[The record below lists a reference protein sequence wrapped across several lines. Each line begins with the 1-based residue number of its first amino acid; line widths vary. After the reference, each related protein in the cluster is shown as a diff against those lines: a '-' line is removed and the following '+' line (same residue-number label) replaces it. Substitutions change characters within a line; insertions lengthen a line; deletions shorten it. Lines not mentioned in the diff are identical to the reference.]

1 MSAPTVFTFSVDSAL
16 LRELGEKLV
25 STVHVAL
32 AELVKN
38 AYDADASAVRV
49 SITPQTTGGPTIVIE
64 DNGTGMTPTEVADFW
79 MRIGTT
85 NKEGNPTSK
94 LFGRPRTGR
103 KGVGRFACRRLGSR
117 LKLET
122 IATMEGPKKG
132 TWVTA
137 RTLVDFNWDEFVP
150 GTTVESVDC
159 NGFTETFPGKKITG
173 TKLVISNADA
183 DEWQARGFEYLRRQ
197 LAVMAGNAGAQ
208 REGFEDDP
216 GFSVDLDAP
225 GTIQQSGDLRE
236 QVIDASWGTL
246 EAEVLED
253 GRAQFTL
260 HASGIGGKR
269 TYKTAPRFQEIYG
282 STLRIGILPT
292 NKGDGVRDP
301 GLLAN
306 YVLAKLVE
314 DWGGVQ
320 IRYNGFRMYP
330 YGNPGDD
337 WLKIDADRGR
347 RLGRPDTELFSFASS
362 IQKIDATRVLL
373 NMLGMR
379 NYLGH
384 VNVSSSI
391 AGLEPRL
398 DRQGFLDSSSFEALR
413 TFARMAIE
421 WATIHREA
429 YIRQRTSSE
438 ARLAI
443 ADLAPILNAD
453 PKKLEADAA
462 PRATQYLRQEI
473 SRLVTTL
480 PEDEQLETR
489 QTLLR
494 TVKALEAI
502 SADSQSQLRH
512 LRLVASASTLT
523 LLFAHEVRS
532 SIASIGAG
540 SARLRA
546 LATKIPKHEAEL
558 SALSQQLGST
568 QTQLARLVDMT
579 GIVGAFRSDQRT
591 IEVNLSSAIEKAVS
605 CFRLVIENY
614 HIRIDT
620 SNVNATMLVGP
631 IIEGEVYSILIN
643 LLSNAIKSLIASSE
657 PDKLI
662 RIWTEEAGKKAF
674 LRIAD
679 NGLGLDAKHF
689 ADVFTPFISDPS
701 GLLYD
706 RLEENANP
714 EDAAAFGTGSGLG
727 LSIARDI
734 TRARGGDIR
743 FINPD
748 DGWAAC
754 VEIEL
759 P

>member
-362 IQKIDATRVLL
+362 IQKIDAT
-373 NMLGMR
+373 
-379 NYLGH
+379 
-384 VNVSSSI
+384 
-391 AGLEPRL
+391 
-398 DRQGFLDSSSFEALR
+398 
-413 TFARMAIE
+413 
-421 WATIHREA
+421 
-429 YIRQRTSSE
+429 
-438 ARLAI
+438 
-443 ADLAPILNAD
+443 
-453 PKKLEADAA
+453 
-462 PRATQYLRQEI
+462 
-473 SRLVTTL
+473 
-480 PEDEQLETR
+480 
-489 QTLLR
+489 
-494 TVKALEAI
+494 
-502 SADSQSQLRH
+502 
-512 LRLVASASTLT
+512 
-523 LLFAHEVRS
+523 
-532 SIASIGAG
+532 
-540 SARLRA
+540 
-546 LATKIPKHEAEL
+546 
-558 SALSQQLGST
+558 
-568 QTQLARLVDMT
+568 
-579 GIVGAFRSDQRT
+579 
-591 IEVNLSSAIEKAVS
+591 
-605 CFRLVIENY
+605 
-614 HIRIDT
+614 
-620 SNVNATMLVGP
+620 
-631 IIEGEVYSILIN
+631 
-643 LLSNAIKSLIASSE
+643 
-657 PDKLI
+657 
-662 RIWTEEAGKKAF
+662 
-674 LRIAD
+674 
-679 NGLGLDAKHF
+679 
-689 ADVFTPFISDPS
+689 
-701 GLLYD
+701 
-706 RLEENANP
+706 
-714 EDAAAFGTGSGLG
+714 
-727 LSIARDI
+727 
-734 TRARGGDIR
+734 
-743 FINPD
+743 
-748 DGWAAC
+748 
-754 VEIEL
+754 
-759 P
+759 